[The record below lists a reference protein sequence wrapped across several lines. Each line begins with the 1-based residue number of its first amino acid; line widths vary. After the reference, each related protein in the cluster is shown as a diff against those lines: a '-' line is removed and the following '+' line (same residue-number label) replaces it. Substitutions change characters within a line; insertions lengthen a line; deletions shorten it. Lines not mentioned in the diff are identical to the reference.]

1 MDKSDLY
8 VHLTNYSVQKYNQN
22 FGKNEEGNEV
32 SFDAL
37 QDMLDKTFGGK
48 HSIRFD
54 IYQKIRY
61 LVKVFCLAGK
71 DKINLNERKHSYELF
86 GCDFLIDSN
95 FEVVLIEVNTN
106 PGLEDSS
113 ELLKMLVARMIDD
126 TFRLTIDDLFETKY
140 SEDVLTEEIIEGE
153 ERKYKSPFK
162 VPGYSD
168 DENIW

>member
-1 MDKSDLY
+1 MLNKTY
-8 VHLTNYSVQKYNQN
+8 GGRYSI
-22 FGKNEEGNEV
+22 
-32 SFDAL
+32 A
-37 QDMLDKTFGGK
+37 
-48 HSIRFD
+48 D

-61 LVKVFCLAGK
+61 LVKIFTLSGK
-71 DKINLNERKHSYELF
+71 DRINMNDRKYSFEIF

-95 FEVVLIEVNTN
+95 LEVVLIEVNTN

-140 SEDVLTEEIIEGE
+140 NDEALSEEIEGE

-168 DENIW
+168 DENLW